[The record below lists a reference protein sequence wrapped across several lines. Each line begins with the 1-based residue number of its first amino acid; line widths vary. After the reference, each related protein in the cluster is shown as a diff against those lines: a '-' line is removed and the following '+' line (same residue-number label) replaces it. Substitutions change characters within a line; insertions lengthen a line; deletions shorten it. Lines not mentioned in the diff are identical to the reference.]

1 MTVEPRNR
9 FIGIDVGGTKIMG
22 VVVDPTTGDIET
34 RLKAPTPKTDPETLP
49 DAISEVVQQ
58 LIDETGRPVGVGVG
72 VPGLVDHQGVL
83 HYGPNVPG
91 VLGLDMPGIL
101 RTEFGLPVT
110 GENDA
115 TCAALAEHRLGAARG
130 TMTAVIVNQGTG
142 IAGGIIIGG
151 HIHRGANGFAG
162 EPGHMMIDAHGPM
175 CACGVRGHWESVASG
190 AGLANIAKQVAAEG
204 KAERILEIAGG
215 DLSLIRGEHVSAAI
229 AEGDGEADLVLDRF
243 VGWVAEGLAGL
254 VSLLDPELVVL
265 GGGLTAIN
273 HHFISDVQ
281 QRMNSAVIGAAY
293 RPEVPVV
300 PARLGAEAGAIG
312 AAISAR
318 DIFFGR

>member
-1 MTVEPRNR
+1 MIIESRNR

-22 VVVDPTTGDIET
+22 VVADPTTGEIQVRT
-34 RLKAPTPKTDPETLP
+34 KKPTPKTDPESMP
-49 DAISEVVQQ
+49 DAIKEVVQE
-58 LIDETGRPVGVGVG
+58 LIDEAGRPVGVGVG

-91 VLGLDMPGIL
+91 VLGLDMAGIL
-101 RTEFGLPVT
+101 RAEFGLPVT

-130 TMTAVIVNQGTG
+130 TMTAIIINQGTG

-151 HIHRGANGFAG
+151 RIHRGANGFAG
-162 EPGHMMIDAHGPM
+162 EPGHMMIDKHGPM
-175 CACGVRGHWESVASG
+175 CACGVRGHWEAVASG
-190 AGLANIAKQVAAEG
+190 AGLANIARQVVAEG
-204 KAERILEIAGG
+204 GAPRILEIAGG
-215 DLSLIRGEHVSAAI
+215 DPALIRGEHVSAAI

-243 VGWVAEGLAGL
+243 AGWVGEGLAGL

-273 HHFISDVQ
+273 RHFITDVQ
-281 QRMNSAVIGAAY
+281 EKMNKAVIGAAY
-293 RPEVPVV
+293 RPEVPIV